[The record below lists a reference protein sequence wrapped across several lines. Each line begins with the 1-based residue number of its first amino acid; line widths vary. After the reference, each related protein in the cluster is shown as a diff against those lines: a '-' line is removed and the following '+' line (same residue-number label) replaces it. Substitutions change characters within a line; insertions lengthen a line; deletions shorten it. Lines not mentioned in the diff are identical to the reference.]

1 MPCKDSG
8 RVLPLPGL
16 QTLKPYWRDAVPHNQ
31 SLTLFLRTMARYCK
45 YIVKIHGEGKLR
57 NNPTAKPNASQAL
70 VSHQNCFGPSGWI
83 FASAHQ
89 PSASIAAS
97 FDHALLAQPSLT
109 ASQTK
114 RLHWS
119 RQPPSTQHSATFCR
133 IEHSHLTGCLL
144 AHS

>member
-1 MPCKDSG
+1 MLLTKSRDHYVRLYKEERRLRSYRPCSMPCKDSG

-16 QTLKPYWRDAVPHNQ
+16 QTLKPYWRDAAHHDQ
-31 SLTLFLRTMARYCK
+31 SLTLFLRTMARYCT

-97 FDHALLAQPSLT
+97 FDHALLA
-109 ASQTK
+109 
-114 RLHWS
+114 
-119 RQPPSTQHSATFCR
+119 
-133 IEHSHLTGCLL
+133 
-144 AHS
+144 